1 MHRNKRYLDDAVE
14 NQVTKSKIDSLKTFI
29 EEQSGLIKD
38 LIAKI
43 SILDEKLNSSKPS
56 IDELNNKI
64 NKFEW
69 KLAYSNSYH
78 KTS

>member
-56 IDELNNKI
+56 IDKLNNKI
-64 NKFEW
+64 NKFE
-69 KLAYSNSYH
+69 
-78 KTS
+78 

>member
-1 MHRNKRYLDDAVE
+1 MHRNKRYLDDAVK

-56 IDELNNKI
+56 IDKLNNKI
-64 NKFEW
+64 NKFE
-69 KLAYSNSYH
+69 
-78 KTS
+78 

>member
-1 MHRNKRYLDDAVE
+1 MHRNKCYLDDAVK

-56 IDELNNKI
+56 IDKLNNKI
-64 NKFEW
+64 NKFE
-69 KLAYSNSYH
+69 
-78 KTS
+78 

>member
-1 MHRNKRYLDDAVE
+1 MHRNKRYLDDAVK

-56 IDELNNKI
+56 IDTLNNKI
-64 NKFEW
+64 NKFE
-69 KLAYSNSYH
+69 
-78 KTS
+78 

>member
-1 MHRNKRYLDDAVE
+1 MHRNKRYLDDAVK

-29 EEQSGLIKD
+29 EEQSGLIKY
-38 LIAKI
+38 LIAKV

-64 NKFEW
+64 NKFE
-69 KLAYSNSYH
+69 
-78 KTS
+78 

>member
-1 MHRNKRYLDDAVE
+1 MHRNKRYLDDAVK

-64 NKFEW
+64 NKFE
-69 KLAYSNSYH
+69 
-78 KTS
+78 

>member
-38 LIAKI
+38 LIAKV

-64 NKFEW
+64 NKFE
-69 KLAYSNSYH
+69 
-78 KTS
+78 